1 MADFLQQLQESI
13 KRLDDLNAGITESI
27 QKKQQFTANIKQKLA
42 EINTQVQSL
51 VATMDDLKNRIL
63 GLQKE
68 VSDNS
73 GSIDANQNKIQEL
86 TQQNTQLQQEKASLE
101 KQVQDLQA
109 QYNNEKTNLE
119 AEIARLQQENQML
132 QKQVADLTQE
142 IHSSGNQLQEQHAQQ
157 LADLQAECKKKMDEN
172 AAQIQTLTQQLQDRT
187 QDRNKRIADSDTRL
201 RELQTKEEEN
211 GKQIT
216 DLTAEV
222 TRLTSVNANLEGSIQ
237 NAITALNSAADEI
250 TKLINAAPNDADQA
264 EIEQML
270 KTIKKTIAD
279 INAAIPPAQGSGIL
293 DGLFTSSPS
302 ASSSNTPSSAPNP
315 TVDVNGNQISIKEV
329 LRLLRK
335 KDDQIRNDP
344 NNKYKQAINSINT
357 IQKTDPNIT
366 NPANNEKLKTIFASI
381 AITPNSNGTFTI
393 KGGEKTRTSKKN
405 KKSKKS
411 SKKTKKIR
419 QQKGGYTYKDT
430 KTGGFV
436 INKTKKYKRSSNKS
450 TRTSSR

>member
-1 MADFLQQLQESI
+1 
-13 KRLDDLNAGITESI
+13 
-27 QKKQQFTANIKQKLA
+27 
-42 EINTQVQSL
+42 
-51 VATMDDLKNRIL
+51 
-63 GLQKE
+63 
-68 VSDNS
+68 
-73 GSIDANQNKIQEL
+73 
-86 TQQNTQLQQEKASLE
+86 
-101 KQVQDLQA
+101 LQA

-237 NAITALNSAADEI
+237 NAIAALNSAADEI

-270 KTIKKTIAD
+270 QTIKKTID
-279 INAAIPPAQGSGIL
+279 EINAAIPPSTSSTGIL

-302 ASSSNTPSSAPNP
+302 ASSSNTPSNTPSSAPNH
-315 TVDVNGNQISIKEV
+315 TVDVNGNQIPIKEV
-329 LRLLRK
+329 LELLRK
-335 KDDQIRNDP
+335 KDGQIRNDP
-344 NNKYKQAINSINT
+344 NNKYKQAIISINT

-411 SKKTKKIR
+411 SKKTKKIKKNIK
-419 QQKGGYTYKDT
+419 QKGGYTYKDT

>member
-419 QQKGGYTYKDT
+419 KQKGGYTYKDT

-436 INKTKKYKRSSNKS
+436 INKTKKYKL
-450 TRTSSR
+450 

>member
-1 MADFLQQLQESI
+1 M
-13 KRLDDLNAGITESI
+13 
-27 QKKQQFTANIKQKLA
+27 
-42 EINTQVQSL
+42 
-51 VATMDDLKNRIL
+51 
-63 GLQKE
+63 QKE

-187 QDRNKRIADSDTRL
+187 QDRNKRISDSDTRL

-419 QQKGGYTYKDT
+419 KQKGGYTYKDT